1 MSRGF
6 DSLPQ
11 RPQHPQVL
19 LNRFF
24 MNGGSGAPRL
34 SAVMRF
40 SIHGFYVIRLT
51 QPDAF
56 FEQSYCCPAGRDSS
70 SHLDALPCQIR
81 EGFSLKQSIQDIMET
96 NFSHLKASKVCTCCK
111 IEKPLSEFG
120 KNVRAKDGHNIYCKV
135 CQNEKIRESRERRKN
150 TLPPPAA
157 LPAPDASSKLLKDC
171 TPRELILELKNR
183 GYKGRLVWQPPMPQ
197 PIVINI
203 EEFN

>member
-1 MSRGF
+1 
-6 DSLPQ
+6 
-11 RPQHPQVL
+11 
-19 LNRFF
+19 
-24 MNGGSGAPRL
+24 
-34 SAVMRF
+34 MRF

-56 FEQSYCCPAGRDSS
+56 FEQSYCCPDGRDSS

-120 KNVRAKDGHNIYCKV
+120 KRANMADGHNIYCKS
-135 CQNEKIRESRERRKN
+135 CQNAKLRESKARRKN
-150 TLPPPAA
+150 TLPPAT
-157 LPAPDASSKLLKDC
+157 LPAPDAASKLLKDC